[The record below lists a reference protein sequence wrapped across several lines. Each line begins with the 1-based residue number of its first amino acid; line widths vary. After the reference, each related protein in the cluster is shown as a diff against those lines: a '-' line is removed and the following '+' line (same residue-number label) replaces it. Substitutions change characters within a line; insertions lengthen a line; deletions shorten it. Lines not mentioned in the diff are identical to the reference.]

1 MSAPSSRAEVV
12 AEIFGEEAT
21 SPTSDEID
29 EHEEG
34 QGHISAFNEGSGGKV
49 ERKGTGDC

>member
-1 MSAPSSRAEVV
+1 MFASSSRAEVF

-34 QGHISAFNEGSGGKV
+34 KGHLSALNERSRGNF

>member
-1 MSAPSSRAEVV
+1 MFASSSRAEVF

-29 EHEEG
+29 EHEEE
-34 QGHISAFNEGSGGKV
+34 QGHLSAFNERSRGKV
-49 ERKGTGDC
+49 ECKGTGDC